1 MTAET
6 LTRPGPRTM
15 RRRGSATG
23 GSALAHL
30 GLTVGALVMVA
41 PFAWM
46 LVTSVKTLPQVLQAP
61 LSLIPRPFTLQNY
74 SGAFAA
80 VSFPRAYWN
89 SIYICAL
96 TVAITLLTCS
106 MAAYA
111 FARIEFRGAKVLFG
125 LFLAT
130 QMLPTQV
137 TIIPLYLLLSKIG
150 WIDSHLALIIP
161 ASLSNPFAVFLIRQF
176 IRSLPEEL
184 EEAARI
190 DGAGRWRIFFSI
202 VLPNIRSGLAA
213 MGIVTA
219 LGSWNSF
226 FFPLVVLNSPRL
238 FTVPMLLS
246 QFVGQFGGV
255 NYAMVMAAS
264 AASIVPMLIA
274 FLIGHKHILNSMA
287 MSGLGGR

>member
-6 LTRPGPRTM
+6 VSGPRTVT
-15 RRRGSATG
+15 RRRSASG
-23 GSALAHL
+23 GTAVTHL
-30 GLTVGALVMVA
+30 GLGLGGLVMVA

-46 LVTSVKTLPQVLQAP
+46 LITSVKTLPQILQDP
-61 LSLIPRPFTLQNY
+61 LSLLPRPFTLQNY
-74 SGAFAA
+74 VDAFTA

-89 SIYICAL
+89 SIYICVL
-96 TVAITLLTCS
+96 TVAITLLTSS

-111 FARIEFRGAKVLFG
+111 FARVQFRGSRVLFG
-125 LFLAT
+125 VFLAT
-130 QMLPTQV
+130 QMLPSQV

-161 ASLSNPFAVFLIRQF
+161 ASVSSPFAVFLIRQF

-190 DGAGRWRIFFSI
+190 DGAGRWRVFFSI

-213 MGIVTA
+213 LGIVTA
-219 LGSWNSF
+219 LGAWNSF

-274 FLIGHKHILNSMA
+274 FLIGHRRILNSMA